1 MSGREKVHVRRGT
14 PLDLT
19 GTVRLLNE
27 IVEAGGITAMTRPLD
42 AATLGAWMQAEAG
55 RAAWHVAESAGEVM
69 GFQWIGPSPALPPE
83 ACEIATF
90 VRVGQTG
97 IGIGSRL
104 FEATKRASRRLG
116 YGWIDA
122 EIRADNAGGLT
133 YYQSRGFRRH
143 AMREG
148 VRLEDGTVV
157 DKVRMRFDLD

>member
-1 MSGREKVHVRRGT
+1 MSRAPVIHVRRGT
-14 PLDLT
+14 PLDMP

-27 IVEAGGITAMTRPLD
+27 IIAAGGTTAIARPLD
-42 AATLGAWMQAEAG
+42 AETLGAWMQAEAP
-55 RAAWHVAESAGEVM
+55 RSAWHVADREGEIA

-90 VRVGQTG
+90 VRLGQTG

-104 FEATKRASRRLG
+104 FDATKRAARRLG

-122 EIRADNAGGLT
+122 EIRADNDGGLT

-143 AMREG
+143 ALREA
-148 VRLEDGTVV
+148 VPLEDGTVV